1 MTAHDL
7 ERLLAKYESIAH
19 WRAERDAGRGVA
31 PREALRTLAAEFPGA
46 LRQLE
51 TLAWP
56 TLRARIEALV
66 EALQAPFDAGRI
78 QPWMRLDAALH
89 DALRREQ
96 NRNRRDLPPTSNRAQ
111 AAPVLDRAL
120 GTVAND
126 FGLEPTDVA
135 ELLELRRRP
144 RPR

>member
-7 ERLLAKYESIAH
+7 ERLLAKYETIAH
-19 WRAERDAGRGVA
+19 WRAERDAGHGIASRD
-31 PREALRTLAAEFPGA
+31 ALRALAREFPGA

-56 TLRARIEALV
+56 TLRGRIDALV
-66 EALQAPFDAGRI
+66 TALQEPHDSARV

-89 DALRREQ
+89 DALRRE
-96 NRNRRDLPPTSNRAQ
+96 RDRDRPKLPPASNRANTQ
-111 AAPVLDRAL
+111 PVLDRAL
-120 GTVAND
+120 GKVAHD
-126 FGLEPTDVA
+126 FGLDPIDVA

-144 RPR
+144 R